1 MSLPFELIDAFVTD
15 APFSGNPAGVVLL
28 SVERP
33 EAWMQS
39 VAMEVNHAETAFVRA
54 IEGGF
59 SIRWF
64 TPTVEVALCG
74 HATLAAAAFLKQ
86 NGHWDGLVP
95 VHFVTK
101 DGLDLY
107 VSAIEDSLELDF
119 PAEPVSPAHHIA
131 LDVLF
136 EDPKVIG
143 ANRMDWL
150 VAVESEEIVR
160 KFVPDYELLRTV
172 GMRGVILTA
181 PGSGESEV
189 VSRFFAPN
197 AGVEEDHVTGS
208 AHCAIGPYWA
218 SLLGKQT
225 LRCEQASPRG
235 GFLDV
240 TVGTARV
247 RLRGKTRTMIKGEL
261 LG

>member
-1 MSLPFELIDAFVTD
+1 MSYPFSLIDAFVTD
-15 APFSGNPAGVVLL
+15 KQFSGNPAGVVLL
-28 SVERP
+28 TEERP
-33 EAWMQS
+33 AEWMQS

-54 IEGGF
+54 TDSGF
-59 SIRWF
+59 SIQWF
-64 TPTVEVALCG
+64 TPTVEVDLCG
-74 HATLAAAAFLKQ
+74 HATLASAAFLKERAL
-86 NGHWDGLVP
+86 WDGLVP

-107 VSAIEDSLELDF
+107 VAAVDDSLELDF
-119 PAEPVSPAHHIA
+119 PAEPVSPAHHLA

-136 EDPKVIG
+136 EDPKIIA

-150 VAVESEEIVR
+150 VAVESEQIVR
-160 KFVPDYELLRTV
+160 SYVPDYEVMRTV

-181 PGSGESEV
+181 PGSGESDV

-197 AGVEEDHVTGS
+197 AGVDEDHVTGS
-208 AHCAIGPYWA
+208 AHCAIGPFWA
-218 SLLGKQT
+218 KQLGKT
-225 LRCEQASPRG
+225 SLRCEQASPRG

-240 TVGTARV
+240 TVGPDRV
-247 RLRGKTRTMIKGEL
+247 RLRGKTRTMIQGEL